1 MTPQADYLLD
11 LEETQLKAE
20 EEAELAAAKRELAEK
35 MRQREAL
42 LRKQKA
48 LAAKRAN
55 QRSWGAA
62 IAMFPVDFVAFV
74 TNLTFSRWGVLA
86 AAAGAFVATLSFAV
100 SYSFRKLEHDL
111 TKDADDDDDAD
122 SVVSVGGKA
131 RRAFE
136 AISARVAEL
145 RRRLEK
151 PGPKAKPEPARRY
164 ADAGTSNVTAKAA
177 AKLGA
182 RRRGDGRRGAE
193 RQVRGDDPRGP
204 VLGA

>member
-1 MTPQADYLLD
+1 
-11 LEETQLKAE
+11 
-20 EEAELAAAKRELAEK
+20 
-35 MRQREAL
+35 
-42 LRKQKA
+42 
-48 LAAKRAN
+48 
-55 QRSWGAA
+55 
-62 IAMFPVDFVAFV
+62 MFPVDFVAFV

-177 AKLGA
+177 AKLSGA
-182 RRRGDGRRGAE
+182 PPRRDGRRGARNAKSAE
-193 RQVRGDDPRGP
+193 TIHADLYLARRRCLKALVNMSADARLDWRRRLRCHAALLNLTAKGRRAAVPRRVAGRAGFGGGGDG
-204 VLGA
+204 